1 MAIRVTDEFGARANP
16 PDAAYPDGS
25 LKNETT
31 PGVSNDGS
39 PLDQRVGNDWEGFKQ
54 STLAEAGV
62 TANGQPDSV
71 TNPQILDSLKSVV
84 QNNAST
90 YTDIVYKASG
100 GNSAVENMIAG
111 VPIAANVGDVT
122 SFDNFTW
129 RKISDSNGTIDDYEL
144 ISVGGLSSTA
154 KYNKITVSIKAST
167 VDEWYVNQSTG
178 QDTIGAGYDVL
189 SPAKTIQ
196 FVIDSMPDMLS
207 ARYTQKINLSAGT
220 FNESSRPTSEMA
232 RPAIVW
238 PNDKFISN
246 RTTQA
251 SGAVTGALVIEGQG
265 VGVSIIQTNPADGY
279 LYGVYASGCEIA
291 LYNLSVLA
299 DESAGAS
306 DSSSLVVSHRGA
318 YVHGKNVHLGSAN
331 AQLGLVCEA
340 GGWAEFISSSI
351 KDCGGTDVVVYQ
363 DSAASL
369 AGSGSDIGNITNNGF
384 LQLAE
389 NCIVNGDQ
397 LHTPGSQCQVT
408 SSQSATKVVIN
419 GSISGRGSQLNAAF
433 AEFEDQYFL

>member
-1 MAIRVTDEFGARANP
+1 
-16 PDAAYPDGS
+16 
-25 LKNETT
+25 
-31 PGVSNDGS
+31 
-39 PLDQRVGNDWEGFKQ
+39 
-54 STLAEAGV
+54 
-62 TANGQPDSV
+62 
-71 TNPQILDSLKSVV
+71 
-84 QNNAST
+84 
-90 YTDIVYKASG
+90 
-100 GNSAVENMIAG
+100 
-111 VPIAANVGDVT
+111 
-122 SFDNFTW
+122 
-129 RKISDSNGTIDDYEL
+129 
-144 ISVGGLSSTA
+144 
-154 KYNKITVSIKAST
+154 
-167 VDEWYVNQSTG
+167 
-178 QDTIGAGYDVL
+178 
-189 SPAKTIQ
+189 
-196 FVIDSMPDMLS
+196 
-207 ARYTQKINLSAGT
+207 
-220 FNESSRPTSEMA
+220 MA

-433 AEFEDQYFL
+433 AEFEGNISCEMSGIRMAACGYQGQITMFGGELLLSGTDSKTTGNTKNNSLTPVAIRDDASFKTDSSSDIINSNGDTIGPDYGNLQVSVNSNNFAIPVSLTGKDIDLEIIGGGSNRTGATLPSVSSIGPYGDGQTLRITAAGFNVQIVESSTASIPSGSVTVGGVTNGYSGATFVYSSRTSKWNLQGVGLKN